1 MIVYAIK
8 RFLQFVECLVLDI
21 RLEAIAIVHSVKLIQ
36 KCSCIW
42 SVKVICMK
50 LKLYTRVTYST
61 F

>member
-8 RFLQFVECLVLDI
+8 SFLQFVQCLVLDI
-21 RLEAIAIVHSVKLIQ
+21 RLEAVAVVHSVKLIQ

-50 LKLYTRVTYST
+50 LKLYT
-61 F
+61 